1 MDFSLAEIFG
11 LQSWLSRH
19 SGVASRL
26 RDASTPRRPPRRYL
40 GNSSRL
46 AVARVNPPIGHECAT
61 ILLPSILMLLLKFCC
76 HVSSFLALL
85 LSQNL
90 VLGLPLVVLCI
101 FLLPLLL
108 FFTSPSPFSNC
119 TISLH
124 IPCIF
129 LQVSC
134 LLFSNNLRCFWALHY
149 ITKTPSIVLFEPFY
163 SCRDDLLAKGALNH
177 LICRIWLESI
187 LPSWV

>member
-1 MDFSLAEIFG
+1 MVVTAL
-11 LQSWLSRH
+11 RR
-19 SGVASRL
+19 ASRL

-90 VLGLPLVVLCI
+90 VFGLPLVHLFAAPASLFHL
-101 FLLPLLL
+101 FLSILQLHYQ
-108 FFTSPSPFSNC
+108 SSH
-119 TISLH
+119 SLH
-124 IPCIF
+124 FSSSNLLI
-129 LQVSC
+129 C

-149 ITKTPSIVLFEPFY
+149 VTKTPSIVLFEPFD
-163 SCRDDLLAKGALNH
+163 SCRDGLLAKSALNH
-177 LICRIWLESI
+177 LLCRIWPESI